1 MNETTEFLVNHVI
14 PDVPIRHWDLT
25 LPPPL
30 RYLLSYDSELCT
42 AVINIMVHTIF
53 GWQRRVAKRELGLD
67 NVGQAIPAA
76 ITAIHRVGSA
86 INCNLHFHSVFLDG
100 VFVQK
105 TTDEPPIF
113 RALPAPSKGDIDSL
127 AWQICQKTTKMLQ
140 ELGRYFDAD
149 AVEADKL
156 AQDHPLLAAC
166 CTASL
171 QGSVAIGDRAG
182 QRVLRMGDYVE
193 RGEAANDDQAH
204 GPAHGFNLHAGWR
217 VSADD
222 KKGRERLLHY
232 ILRPPIATTR
242 LTRGKNGNVVYWL
255 KTPWADGCKC
265 FSFEPLDFIAKLLP
279 LVPPPRA
286 NLTHYHGAWAPN
298 AAIRAQ
304 IVPQPTDMLCQCGQ
318 LALSFGP
325 KKSNTAGAANAAAN
339 GAATDNQCGQAHP
352 RRDRPDKILWHDLAS
367 RTFGVDTLACENC
380 GHTPM
385 QVISVIHT
393 PSAAQLAAI
402 SNPALHETASLWP
415 RPSRAPPTGQMQFE
429 FTRKAA

>member
-140 ELGRYFDAD
+140 ALGRYFDAD

-171 QGSVAIGDRAG
+171 QGSVALGDRAG

-255 KTPWADGCKC
+255 KTPWVDGSKC
-265 FSFEPLDFIAKLLP
+265 FAFEPLDFIAKSASYCL
-279 LVPPPRA
+279 
-286 NLTHYHGAWAPN
+286 
-298 AAIRAQ
+298 I
-304 IVPQPTDMLCQCGQ
+304 
-318 LALSFGP
+318 S
-325 KKSNTAGAANAAAN
+325 SNTRN
-339 GAATDNQCGQAHP
+339 H
-352 RRDRPDKILWHDLAS
+352 
-367 RTFGVDTLACENC
+367 
-380 GHTPM
+380 
-385 QVISVIHT
+385 
-393 PSAAQLAAI
+393 
-402 SNPALHETASLWP
+402 
-415 RPSRAPPTGQMQFE
+415 
-429 FTRKAA
+429 